1 MKNLPKLNSLDY
13 LNLERE
19 LYKNSLVEFVQGAW
33 HVLEPETPYVHGWHV
48 EAVCEHLEAV
58 HYGKINR
65 LLINIPPGAMKS
77 TLVSVFFPAW
87 EWGARGKPSNKYIN
101 GAHESSL
108 SVRDTLKMRRLVQSE
123 WFQTLYPDI
132 EMTKDQNQKT
142 YFENTVTG
150 FRQATAVTSMTGKRG
165 DRIIWDDPHSVEDAH
180 SPANLSTAIRVLKE
194 TLPTRL
200 TNPINSA
207 IIIVMQRLNEED
219 VSGYIL
225 KNDLGYTHLCL
236 PMEYDP
242 SRPCTTSIGF
252 TDPRTEEGELLFPGR
267 FPRSVVDRDKKAMGT
282 YAVAGQFQ
290 QRPTPKGGSI
300 FKDEWWNHYTFLP
313 KIKFRM
319 VYGDTALKA
328 KEQNDYSVFQCW
340 GLGFDGNLYLI
351 DQLRGKWESPE
362 LLIKTKAFWQK
373 HKAMQGCG
381 VLRQLKVEDK
391 ASGTGLIQ
399 SLQRDTQIPVKGI
412 PRGVDKVTRAHD
424 ASPYIESGYV
434 YLPSDASWLSDYE
447 REFSQFPL
455 GSNDDQ
461 VDPTMDAIS
470 DMLGNP
476 VIDYSA
482 ING

>member
-1 MKNLPKLNSLDY
+1 LKNLPKLNRLDY

-236 PMEYDP
+236 PMEYAQ
-242 SRPCTTSIGF
+242 
-252 TDPRTEEGELLFPGR
+252 E
-267 FPRSVVDRDKKAMGT
+267 
-282 YAVAGQFQ
+282 
-290 QRPTPKGGSI
+290 
-300 FKDEWWNHYTFLP
+300 
-313 KIKFRM
+313 
-319 VYGDTALKA
+319 
-328 KEQNDYSVFQCW
+328 
-340 GLGFDGNLYLI
+340 
-351 DQLRGKWESPE
+351 
-362 LLIKTKAFWQK
+362 
-373 HKAMQGCG
+373 
-381 VLRQLKVEDK
+381 
-391 ASGTGLIQ
+391 
-399 SLQRDTQIPVKGI
+399 
-412 PRGVDKVTRAHD
+412 
-424 ASPYIESGYV
+424 
-434 YLPSDASWLSDYE
+434 
-447 REFSQFPL
+447 
-455 GSNDDQ
+455 
-461 VDPTMDAIS
+461 
-470 DMLGNP
+470 
-476 VIDYSA
+476 
-482 ING
+482 